1 MQYWYPLIAY
11 LLGSIPFGLI
21 LSNLFGKG
29 NLRESGSK
37 NIGTTNVMRTQGKLL
52 GALTFLL
59 DFGKGAAAVY
69 FLHTDN
75 SLINIAVAVLP
86 VFGHMYPV
94 WLKFHGGKGVAT
106 YFGILSI
113 LSPIT
118 FICTIV
124 LWVSAY
130 LITKVSAVGGITS
143 VLISLP
149 IFYYQESGRYLDFV
163 NLFCAL
169 IFLVVVIVFKH
180 KENIRRLINGN
191 ELKI

>member
-52 GALTFLL
+52 GALTFFL

-69 FLHTDN
+69 FLHADN

-86 VFGHMYPV
+86 VFGHMYPI
-94 WLKFHGGKGVAT
+94 WLKFKGGKGIAT
-106 YFGILSI
+106 YFGILSV

-118 FICTIV
+118 FVFTV
-124 LWVSAY
+124 SLWVVAY
-130 LITKVSAVGGITS
+130 LVTKISAVGGILS
-143 VLISLP
+143 AIFSLP
-149 IFYYQESGRYLDFV
+149 IFYYQESARCLDFV
-163 NLFCAL
+163 NLFYAL
-169 IFLVVVIVFKH
+169 IALVVVIVFKH
-180 KENIRRLINGN
+180 RENIHRLLNGN
-191 ELKI
+191 ELKV